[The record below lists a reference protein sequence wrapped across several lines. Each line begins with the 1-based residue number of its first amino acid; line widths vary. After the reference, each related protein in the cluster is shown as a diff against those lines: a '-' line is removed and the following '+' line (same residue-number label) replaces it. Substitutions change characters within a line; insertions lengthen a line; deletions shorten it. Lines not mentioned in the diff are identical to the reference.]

1 MTNSWS
7 FLFDEL
13 YGDDDMPE
21 THPDDIKLDSPAKM
35 FEYEKMAR
43 TIDQCEN
50 VDELQLTLK
59 SLLKTYMRYQETT
72 AKALTN
78 CPSPR

>member
-13 YGDDDMPE
+13 YGDDNMSE

-43 TIDQCEN
+43 SVDQCES
-50 VDELQLTLK
+50 VEELQMTLK
-59 SLLKTYMRYQETT
+59 SVLKTFMKYQETT
-72 AKALTN
+72 AKIITMPL
-78 CPSPR
+78 PQ

>member
-7 FLFDEL
+7 FLFDER
-13 YGDDDMPE
+13 YGDDNMSE
-21 THPDDIKLDSPAKM
+21 THPDNIKLDSPAKM

-50 VDELQLTLK
+50 VEELQLTLK
-59 SLLKTYMRYQETT
+59 SVLKTYMRYQETT
-72 AKALTN
+72 AKALTM
-78 CPSPR
+78 PPPR